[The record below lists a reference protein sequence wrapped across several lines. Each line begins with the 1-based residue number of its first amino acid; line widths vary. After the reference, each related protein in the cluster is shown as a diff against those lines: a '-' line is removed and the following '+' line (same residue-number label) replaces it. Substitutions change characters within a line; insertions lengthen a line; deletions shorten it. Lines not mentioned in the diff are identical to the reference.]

1 MPETE
6 TIDVGEEIEYEENAI
21 EAIDLSSGDYELG
34 DGIELS
40 IEVADRQGRLKF
52 EFVKVYGRIR
62 EPFAIRE
69 DAWRCLEEHTREIDV
84 WLLRC
89 EHQVLQ
95 LSEDTTLA
103 TFATSTG
110 ERYVRLRVNA
120 KSGRRAKTF
129 ELTCDAWTYLAN
141 AAKQITR
148 DADAYRRY

>member
-1 MPETE
+1 MTETE
-6 TIDVGEEIEYEENAI
+6 TMDVGEETEYETYAI

-40 IEVADRQGRLKF
+40 VEVVDLQGHLKF
-52 EFVKVYGRIR
+52 EFVKVYSRIR
-62 EPFAIRE
+62 EPFVIRE
-69 DAWRCLEEHTREIDV
+69 DAWRCLAEHTREIDV

-89 EHQVLQ
+89 EHAMLE
-95 LSEDTTLA
+95 LSDDTTLA
-103 TFATSTG
+103 SYSTASG

-120 KSGRRAKTF
+120 KSGHRAKTF
-129 ELTCDAWTYLAN
+129 ELTCDAWTYLSN